1 MPASINLRRMSV
13 TGWKAIREPLEI
25 EFDGESWLIH
35 GENEVG
41 KSSIFSALRFALFEN
56 PDARGVWSANW
67 VNNQSPEAVVEVELL
82 IDGDPFTII
91 KTRSAAGNGNTRLFE
106 GIGAARIERSTGR
119 EGVNEILDLVGARPR
134 SRRGDDEI
142 PSDWGI
148 LAWLLAPQ
156 GMDSVSPAR
165 QQGTQTLG
173 LERAVTEEML
183 DVQEI
188 LEDSLVGELT
198 PKGQEKAGSTLLA
211 AFDEVAEAEQRVE
224 EIDRRRVE
232 YTEVLQDARRKE
244 DVIVKT

>member
-1 MPASINLRRMSV
+1 MPASINLRRISV
-13 TGWKAIREPLEI
+13 TGWKAIQEPLEI
-25 EFDGESWLIH
+25 EFDGESWLIY

-41 KSSIFSALRFALFEN
+41 KSSIFSALRFSLFEN
-56 PDARGVWSANW
+56 PNATGKWTVNW

-82 IDGDPFTII
+82 IDSAPFTII
-91 KTRSAAGNGNTRLFE
+91 KTRTANGSGQTNLFE
-106 GIGAARIERSTGR
+106 GIGAARIARSTGR
-119 EGVNEILDLVGARPR
+119 DAVNEILELVGARSR
-134 SRRGDDEI
+134 SAMGFDEI

-224 EIDRRRVE
+224 
-232 YTEVLQDARRKE
+232 
-244 DVIVKT
+244 